1 MSWISDIAGRAED
14 LLNKIDHNAAAVLKK
29 EKKKKHNI
37 QERPLIET
45 SDSHLSTNI
54 RTPRDS
60 PVTTPKHTPKHSSHS
75 EKVLHSNNI
84 GTEEEEKLMQYLNNS
99 SYDIESLE
107 NRINNGNLAQQQYPS
122 NNGTTVICLPDET
135 GNDTARLRPQ
145 STKDSTLETENE
157 MLKNEVRS
165 LNTEVSLL
173 LARAK
178 TAEKEMSQFKTRLS
192 KKESDA
198 TNIEKEL
205 NAVKHRLLKCEEENS
220 ELISE
225 NQRLKMMNKTKE
237 IDERS
242 LLKEAEARLSQC
254 QLDAQH
260 REESLKGDI
269 AALRVRVSELEES
282 LCESRKQHAAEL
294 SELGGRLSEAR
305 TELSEYMAKATSR
318 LALKEKVVEELRV
331 ASNQESLSLDILHL
345 KSEVEWLT
353 EECDRLRGKSEAG
366 RLEAEAAEKRL
377 EDIREECAANLAS
390 LQARLAQEHAR
401 RLAAEENCSVHT
413 QELQSVREELTRQVM
428 SMTERVRERESEL
441 TRLRRQLAQRGVNN
455 TSTNNQDQ
463 RVTALT
469 KALVEKELALEQMTD
484 QRNQLRIQLDRVKSD
499 YGNCTYT
506 MTSRTVSVND
516 TDDAKAQ
523 VPLFMSEGPHDT
535 LVTRR
540 VKRAYSCVD
549 SLGMRTGLF
558 LRRYPLARLL
568 LFVYVVILHL
578 WVCLVLFSRT
588 PDTKM

>member
-60 PVTTPKHTPKHSSHS
+60 PLSTPKLTPKHSSHS

-84 GTEEEEKLMQYLNNS
+84 CTEEEDKLMQYLNNS

-107 NRINNGNLAQQQYPS
+107 NKINNGNLAQQQYPS
-122 NNGTTVICLPDET
+122 NNGTTVISLPDET
-135 GNDTARLRPQ
+135 GNDTARPQ
-145 STKDSTLETENE
+145 SIKDSTLETENE

-173 LARAK
+173 LGRAK
-178 TAEKEMSQFKTRLS
+178 TAEKEMSQIKSRLS

-198 TNIEKEL
+198 ANIEKEL
-205 NAVKHRLLKCEEENS
+205 NAVKHRLLKYEEENS

-260 REESLKGDI
+260 REESLKGDT

-282 LCESRKQHAAEL
+282 LCEIRKQHAAEL

-353 EECDRLRGKSEAG
+353 EECDRLRGKSEAA

-377 EDIREECAANLAS
+377 ENIREECATNLAS

-469 KALVEKELALEQMTD
+469 KALVEKELALEQITD
-484 QRNQLRIQLDRVKSD
+484 QRNQLRIQLDRIKSD

-506 MTSRTVSVND
+506 TSSRTVSVND

-568 LFVYVVILHL
+568 LFVYVVVLHL

>member
-29 EKKKKHNI
+29 EKKKKHIN
-37 QERPLIET
+37 QDKLHIES

-54 RTPRDS
+54 CTPRGS
-60 PVTTPKHTPKHSSHS
+60 PLSTPKLTPKHSQLPD
-75 EKVLHSNNI
+75 KVLQSNSI
-84 GTEEEEKLMQYLNNS
+84 GAEDEDKLMQYLNNS

-107 NRINNGNLAQQQYPS
+107 NRINNGNLAQQQHPT
-122 NNGTTVICLPDET
+122 NNGATVICLPDEA
-135 GNDTARLRPQ
+135 GNGTARLRPQ
-145 STKDSTLETENE
+145 STKDSGLETENE

-173 LARAK
+173 LGRAK
-178 TAEKEMSQFKTRLS
+178 NAEKEMAQIKSRLS

-198 TNIEKEL
+198 ANIEKEL
-205 NAVKHRLLKCEEENS
+205 NSVKHRLLKCEEENN

-225 NQRLKMMNKTKE
+225 NQRLKKMNKTKE

-242 LLKEAEARLSQC
+242 LLKETEVKLSQC

-269 AALRVRVSELEES
+269 AALRIRVSELEES

-294 SELGGRLSEAR
+294 SELGSRLSEAR

-318 LALKEKVVEELRV
+318 LALKEKVVEELRL
-331 ASNQESLSLDILHL
+331 ASNQESLSVDVLHL

-353 EECDRLRGKSEAG
+353 EECERLRGKSEAA
-366 RLEAEAAEKRL
+366 RLEAETAEKRL

-401 RLAAEENCSVHT
+401 RMAAEENCTLHT

-441 TRLRRQLAQRGVNN
+441 TRLRRQLAQRGINN
-455 TSTNNQDQ
+455 PSTTNQDQ

-469 KALVEKELALEQMTD
+469 KALVEKELALEQVKD
-484 QRNQLRIQLDRVKSD
+484 QRNQLRIQLDRIKSD
-499 YGNCTYT
+499 YGNCTYPSS
-506 MTSRTVSVND
+506 SRSVSVND

-535 LVTRR
+535 MVTRR
-540 VKRAYSCVD
+540 VKRAYTCVD
-549 SLGMRTGLF
+549 SLGMKTGRF

-568 LFVYVVILHL
+568 VFVYVTLPI
-578 WVCLVLFSRT
+578 
-588 PDTKM
+588 